1 MTFREI
7 KVERERGGRE
17 DILGSD
23 CDATTVP
30 IRHPREAAREAHDQ
44 SMRRLLVLFESRKRG
59 KLLVIIGITGP
70 AGPLRHYRRKNRRN
84 ESLFTLLFQS
94 FSKKKKKQQNSNFTL
109 FPAECEEIGRRKFAT
124 KTKARRCDLQTSLS
138 PRETEIILNGWRLYL
153 GLFVAACGCHYLYKI
168 YEEERL
174 KGKRD
179 PFRAIKKT
187 FRSDARS

>member
-70 AGPLRHYRRKNRRN
+70 AGPLRHYRRKNRR
-84 ESLFTLLFQS
+84 EFATKRVPLYPS
-94 FSKKKKKQQNSNFTL
+94 FPKFFKKKKKNNKI
-109 FPAECEEIGRRKFAT
+109 P
-124 KTKARRCDLQTSLS
+124 
-138 PRETEIILNGWRLYL
+138 ILLYFL
-153 GLFVAACGCHYLYKI
+153 RSV
-168 YEEERL
+168 
-174 KGKRD
+174 
-179 PFRAIKKT
+179 KK
-187 FRSDARS
+187 